1 MTDSFLVG
9 AEDEKCKG
17 QANPAI
23 LGQDSFMD
31 QHQYEVL
38 YRGSLNSQLS
48 LFTRVRSR
56 FSLIRNRYLEEEQ
69 PETQAEVGV
78 QMTVSPGNTGLAS
91 ITNEGGLNCLLA
103 SSAVL
108 PSTLLYG
115 NVSKMNSKDS
125 WYCDFGGVS
134 TYYDLLFQ
142 VFGL

>member
-9 AEDEKCKG
+9 AEEEKSKN
-17 QANPAI
+17 QAHPAV
-23 LGQDSFMD
+23 LGPDSFMD

-38 YRGSLNSQLS
+38 YKGSLNSQLS

-56 FSLIRNRYLEEEQ
+56 FSLIRNRYLEEDQ

-78 QMTVSPGNTGLAS
+78 QLTVGPENSALAS

-103 SSAVL
+103 SSGVL
-108 PSTLLYG
+108 RSTLLYG
-115 NVSKMNSKDS
+115 NISKMNSKDA
-125 WYCDFGGVS
+125 WYVDFGGVS